1 MKISQSD
8 KDYAVD
14 AGLETEIKPT
24 TRLVARTAGRSPA
37 PGLQLE
43 PLENSNCQT
52 MQSSI
57 CFRLIIP
64 LHSCWDP
71 QIVGV
76 CESVLPVGYPHTCK
90 QRKIY
95 GNNLY

>member
-43 PLENSNCQT
+43 PLE
-52 MQSSI
+52 
-57 CFRLIIP
+57 
-64 LHSCWDP
+64 
-71 QIVGV
+71 IVIARR
-76 CESVLPVGYPHTCK
+76 CNLRSVSG
-90 QRKIY
+90 
-95 GNNLY
+95 